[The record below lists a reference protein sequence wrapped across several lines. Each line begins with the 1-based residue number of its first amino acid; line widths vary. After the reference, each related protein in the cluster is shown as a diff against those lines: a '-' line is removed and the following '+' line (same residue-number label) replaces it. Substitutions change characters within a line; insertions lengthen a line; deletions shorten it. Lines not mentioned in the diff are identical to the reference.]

1 MKQVTLAKEAA
12 FVEIDENDVE
22 EFLASCDQD
31 LTKELMQLQEPKI
44 QWKPN
49 TIANSPKGIH
59 PGTECEALT

>member
-44 QWKPN
+44 QMETKYH
-49 TIANSPKGIH
+49 SKQPKGNSSRN
-59 PGTECEALT
+59 